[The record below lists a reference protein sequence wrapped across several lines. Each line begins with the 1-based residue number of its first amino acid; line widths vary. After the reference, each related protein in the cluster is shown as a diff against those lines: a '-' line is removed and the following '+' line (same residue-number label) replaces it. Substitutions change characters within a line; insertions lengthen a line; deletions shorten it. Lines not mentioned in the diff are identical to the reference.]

1 MYWIIPIKY
10 TLWSKVSIIQCYMAY
25 IICLEVF
32 LSFIRELFQLGN
44 IFQTNSVIIV
54 FTSPIKMLAYS
65 VIRTV
70 SVLTTINTLSPD
82 MKMHILLTVLH
93 TFGMKLV
100 SRICLNIKTS
110 HPWWLLPLFS
120 SLECLN
126 KQW

>member
-1 MYWIIPIKY
+1 
-10 TLWSKVSIIQCYMAY
+10 MAY

-110 HPWWLLPLFS
+110 HPW
-120 SLECLN
+120 
-126 KQW
+126 